1 MLNFNTG
8 SLANQIVSD
17 QKTITNKQTR
27 NVKVLIGQNILK
39 IIIHSFGVGSWIQGT
54 RQKVDFFN
62 LHESS
67 VEMVKHKRNP
77 S

>member
-1 MLNFNTG
+1 MLNFNTA

-27 NVKVLIGQNILK
+27 NVKVLNILK

-54 RQKVDFFN
+54 RQKVVFFN
-62 LHESS
+62 SHESS
-67 VEMVKHKRNP
+67 VEMVKHERNP

>member
-17 QKTITNKQTR
+17 HKTITNKQTR

-39 IIIHSFGVGSWIQGT
+39 IIIYSFGVGSWIQGT
-54 RQKVDFFN
+54 RQKVGFS
-62 LHESS
+62 LTHMKA
-67 VEMVKHKRNP
+67 V
-77 S
+77 